1 MDFNKIL
8 PENFFNLFQSKNR
21 SLYIESLIRIYKKY
35 ETGSILGMPKD
46 EARDIVEDLLEEEGN
61 AISDL
66 YDEDDDKDEEIPNYR
81 ELANHF
87 LRRFEKTG
95 WVTIDVTNDYLEILN
110 FNDYAISI
118 ILALIEIKR
127 DASFSLFADNFS
139 LDSEEA
145 NFKGYVFTIYS
156 LLNSST
162 FDYGL
167 LLNQVYKN
175 TINFVREIRK
185 VDHKLREFIQL
196 IDTKENIKDLVELL
210 GQYKDE
216 VMDKAYFK
224 LKTFDNINKYK
235 LDIVRKLEAMQ
246 ENSDIMSIIA
256 NDYLFLSS
264 NDASLAQFTAN
275 KQINDCIDIYNS
287 LDVIMN
293 EIDKKNRD
301 YITQTLAKVKYLLN
315 DATDVVGVL
324 NLIVQHYTEKVK
336 KGQAESGFN
345 DIRKLFT
352 LNVDKTLGI
361 SSLSIPRGN
370 YKKSENN
377 ALSKIRVDFSHFRD
391 TFFEAFKALYT
402 EEDVK
407 DILEGTMSIGE
418 EKDAKAFIKNDATQK
433 DIIRLLYIV
442 IYASGFNDYQIKEL
456 DEYIETDNYLI
467 KNFIIRRREL

>member
-21 SLYIESLIRIYKKY
+21 SLYIESLIQIYKKY

-46 EARDIVEDLLEEEGN
+46 EARDIVEELLEENGN
-61 AISDL
+61 SISEF
-66 YDEDDDKDEEIPNYR
+66 YEDEDQDEEIPNYR

-110 FNDYAISI
+110 FNDYSISI
-118 ILALIEIKR
+118 ILAFIEIKK

-139 LDSEEA
+139 LDSEEE

-156 LLNSST
+156 LLNSNT

-196 IDTKENIKDLVELL
+196 IDSKDNIKELVELL
-210 GQYKDE
+210 SQYKDE

-235 LDIVRKLEAMQ
+235 LDIIRKLEAMQ
-246 ENSDIMSIIA
+246 ENPDIMAIIA
-256 NDYLFLSS
+256 NDYLFISG

-275 KQINDCIDIYNS
+275 KQINDCVDIYNS
-287 LDVIMN
+287 LDSIMN

-315 DATDVVGVL
+315 DATDVVGIL
-324 NLIVQHYTEKVK
+324 NLVVQHYTEKVK
-336 KGQAESGFN
+336 KGQADSGFN
-345 DIRKLFT
+345 DIKKLFT
-352 LNVDKTLGI
+352 LNVDKMLGLQ
-361 SSLSIPRGN
+361 SLSVPRGN
-370 YKKSENN
+370 YKKNENN
-377 ALSKIRVDFSHFRD
+377 SLSKTRIDFSHFRD

-402 EEDVK
+402 EDDIKGVLEDT
-407 DILEGTMSIGE
+407 LSIGE
-418 EKDAKAFIKNDATQK
+418 EKDARAFIKNDASQK
-433 DIIRLLYIV
+433 DIIRLLYVI
-442 IYASGFNDYQIKEL
+442 IYASGFNDYQIRDL
-456 DEYIETDNYLI
+456 DEYFETDKYII
-467 KNFIIRRREL
+467 KNFIIKRRNV